1 MKNLNIKLTVL
12 LVGAVVISAFGQT
25 DDTPK
30 TESEYQ
36 LIKKVE
42 RAEPVDLSKVN
53 ALQKEKGSV
62 KIMRKEMPKRKALV
76 YPVKAVRPKK

>member
-25 DDTPK
+25 DQTAK

-42 RAEPVDLSKVN
+42 RAEPIDLAKVN
-53 ALQKEKGSV
+53 APQKKKRSV

-76 YPVKAVRPKK
+76 YPAKAVRPKK